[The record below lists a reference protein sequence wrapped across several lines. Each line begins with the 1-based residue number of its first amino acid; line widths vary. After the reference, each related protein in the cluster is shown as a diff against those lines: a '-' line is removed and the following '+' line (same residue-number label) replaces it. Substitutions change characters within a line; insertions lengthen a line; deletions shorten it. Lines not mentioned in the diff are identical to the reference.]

1 MSRTVCL
8 VRDTMEIAVAVN
20 GPESQHLTSPDALH
34 RASHDLPSSI
44 NHLRRDTPP
53 APDSRTS
60 RSSPQTVDSFTR
72 HATMSST
79 NGIVS
84 SNNTQPSPSSH
95 SRNPNDR
102 IPSAMFQSAI
112 DGQDHDRMET
122 DEESDEY
129 ESGADTPQN
138 EEIQTNAGEAEAV
151 GADPEAMDTTPDS
164 PTADEAGLP
173 PSQSTDLRCH
183 YFPDCKVE
191 LLIYS

>member
-1 MSRTVCL
+1 MCV
-8 VRDTMEIAVAVN
+8 VIDIMEIAVAVN
-20 GPESQHLTSPDALH
+20 GPESQHLTSPDAIH
-34 RASHDLPSSI
+34 RASQDLPSSI
-44 NHLRRDTPP
+44 NHLRRDTSP

-60 RSSPQTVDSFTR
+60 RSSPQTVDPFTR
-72 HATMSST
+72 HATMPST
-79 NGIVS
+79 NGSMS
-84 SNNTQPSPSSH
+84 SNNTQPSPSPH
-95 SRNPNDR
+95 SRNLNDR
-102 IPSAMFQSAI
+102 IPPAMFQSEI

-138 EEIQTNAGEAEAV
+138 DEIQTNAGEAEVV

-164 PTADEAGLP
+164 PSADEAGLP
-173 PSQSTDLRCH
+173 SRESIDLRCY